1 MEIVRLSLVALT
13 FAVIVVILDGVNKE
27 MAMLA
32 LVCSC
37 GILLIFAARSIG
49 SVFGVYEELASY
61 SGIGQNTLKTVVKIT
76 LLCYVA
82 EFAVGLIEDFGLK
95 SLADKLSLV
104 SKIIVVVVAAPV
116 FRSLISVVS
125 SLV

>member
-1 MEIVRLSLVALT
+1 MEIVRLSLVALS
-13 FAVIVVILDGVNKE
+13 FAIIIVVLNGVNKE

-37 GILLIFAARSIG
+37 GIFIILAANALS
-49 SVFGVYEELASY
+49 SVVGIYKEISAL
-61 SGIGQNTLKTVVKIT
+61 SGINGNTLKTVVKIT

-82 EFAVGLIEDFGLK
+82 EFAVGLIEDFGLR

-104 SKIIVVVVAAPV
+104 SKIIIVAVAAPI
-116 FRSLISVVS
+116 FRSLISAVS